1 MSKKFNSQKKE
12 KVLIS
17 SRLDSD
23 LIIQIDSLCNKCN
36 ISRSEFIKQSL
47 QYAIKNMADTE

>member
-1 MSKKFNSQKKE
+1 MSKKFNPQKKE
-12 KVLIS
+12 KAFIS
-17 SRLDSD
+17 FRLDLD
-23 LIIQIDSLCNKCN
+23 LVVQIDSLSNKYG